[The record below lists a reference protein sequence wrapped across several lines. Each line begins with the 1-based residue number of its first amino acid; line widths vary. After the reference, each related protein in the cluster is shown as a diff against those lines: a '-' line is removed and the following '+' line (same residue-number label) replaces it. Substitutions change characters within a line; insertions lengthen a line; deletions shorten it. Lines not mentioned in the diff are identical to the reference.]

1 MGVIACSI
9 SNKDICENK
18 VKWISMI
25 LKIKAVKR
33 KNSIKLNW
41 YQQKDIRSLSNK
53 ILSSPKDIKEKIVV
67 FKAVLNVDLLWQTSV
82 IFHKAERQGKT

>member
-25 LKIKAVKR
+25 LKIKAV
-33 KNSIKLNW
+33 NSIKLNW

-53 ILSSPKDIKEKIVV
+53 ILSSPKDIEEKIVV
-67 FKAVLNVDLLWQTSV
+67 FEAVLNVGLLWHTSV

>member
-25 LKIKAVKR
+25 LKIKAV
-33 KNSIKLNW
+33 NSIKLNW

-53 ILSSPKDIKEKIVV
+53 ILSSPKDIEEKIV
-67 FKAVLNVDLLWQTSV
+67 FKAVLNVGLLWHTSV